1 MEMSQAGL
9 SVASPR
15 REGEQIMAGQSKA
28 PFRAN
33 HVGSLLRPLE
43 LHQARDKHQKGE
55 INATQLRKVEDRC
68 IRDAVKMQEDVGMQ
82 GITDGKFRRTL
93 WHADFLSQMEGIKVV
108 EGLLPESARDFQNPD
123 ADVQRSP
130 TQFVVTKKLR
140 HSHGIEIDNFK
151 FLASV
156 TKQIPKQCIPS
167 PSLIHFR
174 TGRGGV
180 DKTAYPEMVDFFADL
195 ARAYRAEIAELA
207 AAGCTYLEIDDVNFA
222 YLCDSKMRE
231 GARKIGE
238 DPDKLP
244 SLYAN
249 LINECIKDRPAT
261 MVVCTHLCRGNF
273 RSAWVA
279 EGGYDPVAEVLFN
292 ELKVDGYFLEFDT
305 PRAGNFAPLRYMP
318 KGKKLVLGLVTSKT
332 PELEKP
338 DDLKRRI
345 DEASKL
351 VPMDQLGISPQCGFS
366 STVLGNKLTIRDQ
379 IAKLRLVV
387 QVARDVWGS

>member
-1 MEMSQAGL
+1 
-9 SVASPR
+9 
-15 REGEQIMAGQSKA
+15 MAGEMRA

-33 HVGSLLRPLE
+33 HVGSLLRPPE
-43 LHQARDKHQKGE
+43 LRAARDQHQRGE
-55 INATQLRKVEDRC
+55 ISAAALREVEDRC

-82 GITDGKFRRTL
+82 GITDGEFRRTL
-93 WHADFLSQMEGIKVV
+93 WHADFLSQIDGVKVV
-108 EGLLPESARDFQNPD
+108 EGLLPESARHFQNPD

-130 TQFVVTKKLR
+130 TQFVVTGKLG

-156 TKQIPKQCIPS
+156 TKQTPKQCIPS
-167 PSLIHFR
+167 PSLVHFR
-174 TGRGGV
+174 TGRAGV
-180 DKTAYPEMVDFFADL
+180 DQSAYPNMADFFDDL
-195 ARAYRAEIAELA
+195 ARVYREEIAQLA

-238 DPDKLP
+238 DPDQLP
-244 SLYAN
+244 SLYAH
-249 LINECIKDRPAT
+249 LINECIKDRPAN

-279 EGGYDPVAEVLFN
+279 EGGYDPVAEVLFH

-305 PRAGNFAPLRYMP
+305 PRAGSFAPLRYLP
-318 KGKKLVLGLVTSKT
+318 KDKKLILGLVTSKT
-332 PELEKP
+332 AELEKP

-351 VPMDQLGISPQCGFS
+351 VPLDQLGISPQCGFS
-366 STVLGNKLTIRDQ
+366 STVLGNKLTLDDQ
-379 IAKLRLVV
+379 IAKLQLVV